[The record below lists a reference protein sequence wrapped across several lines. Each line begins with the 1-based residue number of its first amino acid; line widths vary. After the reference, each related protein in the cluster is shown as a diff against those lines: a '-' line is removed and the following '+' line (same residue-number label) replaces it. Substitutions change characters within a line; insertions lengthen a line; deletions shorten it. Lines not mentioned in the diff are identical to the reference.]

1 MDLFF
6 AEKTNIRVYNLTK
19 HKNEGYTSYKCVNHD
34 EYTKCV
40 QTYGIMDVE
49 GSVTMILLTPMFKTM
64 KLRKKENYS
73 MYSVSISAISSPQS
87 LSPILTPF
95 LCTGPGSSRTCF
107 LYLLGSCPQEIFGSY
122 KRSWASAN

>member
-6 AEKTNIRVYNLTK
+6 AEKTNSRVYNLTK
-19 HKNEGYTSYKCVNHD
+19 HKNEGYTSYKCLNHD

-64 KLRKKENYS
+64 KLRKKRK
-73 MYSVSISAISSPQS
+73 
-87 LSPILTPF
+87 L
-95 LCTGPGSSRTCF
+95 
-107 LYLLGSCPQEIFGSY
+107 
-122 KRSWASAN
+122 